1 MSVLLSKTDYKVCPA
16 YQCLFVLVLRAMI
29 SYIRRIQMKNFKG
42 FALGLVLGL
51 GLAISGIGFAQNST
65 DQKKETESCCA
76 MMPDCC
82 KGDSC
87 DMKMKHD
94 AKNGAAKEGCCCC
107 GDSCDMK
114 MKHDMPEKP
123 KA

>member
-1 MSVLLSKTDYKVCPA
+1 
-16 YQCLFVLVLRAMI
+16 
-29 SYIRRIQMKNFKG
+29 MKNFKG

-51 GLAISGIGFAQNST
+51 GLAFSGIAFAQNATGT
-65 DQKKETESCCA
+65 DQKKEGESCCA

-87 DMKMKHD
+87 DMKDNKDRSAKHE
-94 AKNGAAKEGCCCC
+94 GHEGCCCC

-114 MKHDMPEKP
+114 MKHDSTEKP
-123 KA
+123 KN

>member
-1 MSVLLSKTDYKVCPA
+1 M
-16 YQCLFVLVLRAMI
+16 
-29 SYIRRIQMKNFKG
+29 QMKNFKG

-51 GLAISGIGFAQNST
+51 GLAISGIGFAQNT
-65 DQKKETESCCA
+65 TGPDQKKEGESCCA
-76 MMPDCC
+76 MMAGCC

-94 AKNGAAKEGCCCC
+94 AMKMNTDAKNTAAKAGCCCC
-107 GDSCDMK
+107 GGDSCDMK

-123 KA
+123 KN